1 MLDRTLELNHHQTV
15 QTHSYTIYQS
25 FFNLL
30 YPSLRLFSYSSI
42 HHLTHQSWTRW
53 PFKTGLMA
61 SIWTDHSPLPRL
73 PSTPAFR
80 YISTTWPSLLLSNTP
95 VDDQGSWKNWLSLF
109 NTCSEKHEI
118 VVKCVSRRSLYLQGS
133 VHKKKPPNRAWSLG
147 PVRRDNWW
155 CFHYKVWGNMGVGA
169 QYECV
174 YCGGGQVDSAASS
187 LTPTSLVL
195 GMDESLLPNVLTQ
208 INMHSGNCIH
218 TYAWPQRQMHTRH
231 AVQSKIHFQRWI
243 KWKLNKSRD

>member
-1 MLDRTLELNHHQTV
+1 MVDKTLEWNRHHTV
-15 QTHSYTIYQS
+15 QTPNSYMIYQS
-25 FFNLL
+25 LMYL
-30 YPSLRLFSYSSI
+30 SLRPFSYSSI
-42 HHLTHQSWTRW
+42 HHLAHQSWTRW

-80 YISTTWPSLLLSNTP
+80 YISTTRPSLLLSNTP
-95 VDDQGSWKNWLSLF
+95 VDDQGSRKKMAFTRSLF

-174 YCGGGQVDSAASS
+174 YCGGRQVDSAASS

-208 INMHSGNCIH
+208 I
-218 TYAWPQRQMHTRH
+218 YTR
-231 AVQSKIHFQRWI
+231 
-243 KWKLNKSRD
+243 